1 MAVYK
6 ESNTNTWRVVYR
18 FTDWTGENKQS
29 SKRGFT
35 TKRDALSWERE
46 QLQKTQADLNMT
58 FGAFV
63 DLYSNDMKTRL
74 RQNTWRTKETIINK
88 KLMPYFR
95 NKRMS
100 EITAKDI
107 IQWQNEMMKFRGK
120 DGKLLS
126 ATYLKTLHNQI
137 SAIFNH
143 AVRFYDLKSNPAAKA
158 GSIGKK
164 EAKEM
169 LFWTKNEY
177 LKFADSMMDKPI
189 SFYAFEMLYWCGIRM
204 GELLALTPIDFD
216 FNKSTVTINKSYQRI
231 DKEDVIT
238 EPKTPKSNRVIKM
251 PDFLCQEMG
260 EYINS
265 LYGCSSTDRIF
276 PITKSYL
283 HHEMNRG
290 SKEQG
295 VKRIRVHDIRHSH
308 VSILIEMGFSA
319 VAIADRVGHE
329 SIDITFR
336 YAHMFPTKQSEMA
349 DKLDIERG
357 E

>member
-6 ESNTNTWRVVYR
+6 ESNTNTWHVVYR

-35 TKRDALSWERE
+35 TKRDALAWERE
-46 QLQKTQADLNMT
+46 QLQKTQSDLNMT

-169 LFWTKNEY
+169 SFWTKNEY

-189 SFYAFEMLYWCGIRM
+189 SFYAFEMLYW
-204 GELLALTPIDFD
+204 
-216 FNKSTVTINKSYQRI
+216 
-231 DKEDVIT
+231 
-238 EPKTPKSNRVIKM
+238 
-251 PDFLCQEMG
+251 
-260 EYINS
+260 
-265 LYGCSSTDRIF
+265 
-276 PITKSYL
+276 
-283 HHEMNRG
+283 
-290 SKEQG
+290 
-295 VKRIRVHDIRHSH
+295 
-308 VSILIEMGFSA
+308 
-319 VAIADRVGHE
+319 
-329 SIDITFR
+329 
-336 YAHMFPTKQSEMA
+336 
-349 DKLDIERG
+349 
-357 E
+357 

>member
-6 ESNTNTWRVVYR
+6 ESGTNTWRVVYR
-18 FTDWTGENKQS
+18 LTDWTGESKQS

-35 TKRDALSWERE
+35 TKREALAWERE
-46 QLQKTQADLNMT
+46 QLQKAQSDLNMT

-63 DLYSNDMKTRL
+63 VLYSRDMKTRL
-74 RQNTWRTKETIINK
+74 RKNTWQTKENIINN
-88 KLMPYFR
+88 KLLPYFG

-100 EITAKDI
+100 DIAAKDI
-107 IQWQNEMMKFRGK
+107 IQWQNEMMTMHDKSGK
-120 DGKLLS
+120 PFS
-126 ATYLKTLHNQI
+126 ATYLKTLHNQV

-143 AVRFYDLKSNPAAKA
+143 AVRFYDLKHNPAAKA

-164 EAKEM
+164 EAKDM
-169 LFWTKNEY
+169 LFWTKDEY

-204 GELLALTPIDFD
+204 GELLALTPADFD
-216 FNKSTVTINKSYQRI
+216 FDKSTVTINKSYQRI
-231 DKEDVIT
+231 ERQDIIT
-238 EPKTPKSNRVIKM
+238 EPKTPKSNRIISM
-251 PDFLCQEMG
+251 PDFLCQQMK
-260 EYINS
+260 EYIHS
-265 LYGCSSTDRIF
+265 LYGCAPTDRIF

-283 HHEMNRG
+283 HHEMDRG

-295 VKRIRVHDIRHSH
+295 IKRIRVHDLRHSH
-308 VSILIEMGFSA
+308 VSLLIDMGFSA

-336 YAHMFPTKQSEMA
+336 YAHMFPNKQTEMA
-349 DKLDIERG
+349 QKLEIERG